1 MGENFGHMYSRE
13 RKSGVAKARLENPM
27 EENFFYI
34 PLRERRMETRS
45 SGTKKHTYRGYE
57 MWCVWSGE
65 GGNMEKVMGAQTS
78 FFIFFKF
85 AHGEY
90 ELWKNGDST
99 RRTEKK
105 STMRDDLSRPGG
117 KVCSAQGRTKNEK
130 KIKIRSCEE
139 SEPEYLISARGA
151 ILPEA
156 RLQGSKNSSVQGY
169 EIIP

>member
-1 MGENFGHMYSRE
+1 
-13 RKSGVAKARLENPM
+13 
-27 EENFFYI
+27 
-34 PLRERRMETRS
+34 
-45 SGTKKHTYRGYE
+45 
-57 MWCVWSGE
+57 
-65 GGNMEKVMGAQTS
+65 
-78 FFIFFKF
+78 
-85 AHGEY
+85 
-90 ELWKNGDST
+90 
-99 RRTEKK
+99 
-105 STMRDDLSRPGG
+105 MRDDLSRPGG